1 MSTVLLHGFTGA
13 PASLAELV
21 AAAGIEA
28 TALTPLLPGHGATP
42 LRVASGRFDDAVDEL
57 AGALPFRAPCTLFG
71 YSMGARVALRLLV
84 RHPERFER
92 AVLVGVHPGL
102 DDERARAERRGWEAG
117 LAAVL
122 EARGLAAFVDEWEAL
137 PVLRP
142 ARAMPPDR
150 LARRRAI
157 RLSHTPSGLVHAL
170 SVLGLGA
177 MPATASELAR
187 ISVPVTLVA
196 GAEDGKFLAL
206 ARFMAARLPAARV
219 VEVPS
224 AGHDVVLEAPE
235 ALVPLLGG
243 HPS

>member
-1 MSTVLLHGFTGA
+1 LLHGFTGA
-13 PASLAELV
+13 PASFAELV
-21 AAAGIEA
+21 ASAGLEA

-42 LRVASGRFDDAVDEL
+42 RRVVSGRFDDAVDEL
-57 AGALPFRAPCTLFG
+57 ARAIPFRARCTLFG

-92 AVLVGVHPGL
+92 AILVGAHPGL
-102 DDERARAERRGWEAG
+102 DDERARAERRLWEAE

-122 EARGLAAFVDEWEAL
+122 EARGLAAFVDAWEAL

-142 ARAMPPDR
+142 ARTVAPDR

-157 RLSHTPSGLVHAL
+157 RLSHTPPGLQHAL

-177 MPATASELAR
+177 MPPTASDLAQL
-187 ISVPVTLVA
+187 SVPVTLVA
-196 GAEDGKFLAL
+196 GAEDAKFLAL
-206 ARFMAARLPAARV
+206 AHFMAARLPAARV

-224 AGHDVVLEAPE
+224 VGHDVVLEAPE
-235 ALVPLLGG
+235 ALIPLLGG
-243 HPS
+243 PPS